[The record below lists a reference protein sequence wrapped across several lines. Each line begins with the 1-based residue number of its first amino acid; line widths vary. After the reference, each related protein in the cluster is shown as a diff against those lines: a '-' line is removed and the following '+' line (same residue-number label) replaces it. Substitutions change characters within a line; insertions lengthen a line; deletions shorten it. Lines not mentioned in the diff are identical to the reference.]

1 MLACLGGWYGYVR
14 CMDLLATVDT
24 QMLDAMTH
32 FFLQVFSG
40 KLLPQN
46 ESPGPGAYA
55 LPEDRRAMQG
65 SRFKAYPAIGFGTSR
80 RPPLANLR
88 F

>member
-1 MLACLGGWYGYVR
+1 MAGKAR
-14 CMDLLATVDT
+14 CAGMDLLATVDI
-24 QMLDAMTH
+24 QILDVVTH
-32 FFLQVFSG
+32 LFLQVFSG

-55 LPEDRRAMQG
+55 LPEDRRALPG
-65 SRFKAYPAIGFGTSR
+65 SRFKAYPATGFGTSR